1 MQITKDRWGELL
13 DCIESVIVDGSIHA
27 IDSLWE
33 FTEDE
38 MMLAINTLKNN
49 TPFEV
54 VDCLCGEDRNE
65 Q

>member
-1 MQITKDRWGELL
+1 MQITKDRWNKLL
-13 DCIESVIVDGSIHA
+13 YLVEGALYVSTNSYLANIKASE
-27 IDSLWE
+27 IDLI
-33 FTEDE
+33 
-38 MMLAINTLKNN
+38 INTLKNN